1 VKLTAINAQRKG
13 RAVGNF
19 RTRVVD
25 TGRDSDSREDL
36 CQTRAMQRDGRC
48 GSGCRRRITVYLYIA
63 PPGGAGA
70 SGAHTVT
77 RSLARSPARVSCRF
91 WAANEQLRKRG
102 VLCRSEGWIR
112 DWSFLPVGLT
122 TATGHGLA
130 LCEGSTGAKA
140 ICGSGSVKPSTGGSG
155 TSAPPN
161 SGQSFG

>member
-1 VKLTAINAQRKG
+1 MRSARAGRWVILERELSIPEGIATAERICAR
-13 RAVGNF
+13 R
-19 RTRVVD
+19 
-25 TGRDSDSREDL
+25 
-36 CQTRAMQRDGRC
+36 GRC
-48 GSGCRRRITVYLYIA
+48 DEMDVVEAAAEGGSLCTFISP

-102 VLCRSEGWIR
+102 VLCRSEGRIR

>member
-1 VKLTAINAQRKG
+1 VPGEGDA
-13 RAVGNF
+13 
-19 RTRVVD
+19 TRW
-25 TGRDSDSREDL
+25 TLWKRLQKEDH
-36 CQTRAMQRDGRC
+36 C
-48 GSGCRRRITVYLYIA
+48 VPLYRP

>member
-1 VKLTAINAQRKG
+1 
-13 RAVGNF
+13 
-19 RTRVVD
+19 
-25 TGRDSDSREDL
+25 
-36 CQTRAMQRDGRC
+36 
-48 GSGCRRRITVYLYIA
+48 VYLYIA
-63 PPGGAGA
+63 PPSPGGAGA

-77 RSLARSPARVSCRF
+77 RSLARVSCRF

-102 VLCRSEGWIR
+102 VLCRSEGRIR